1 MFRTTVNDVNL
12 FGGRTAAGPK
22 PSFQPAV
29 EALEERVVP
38 SSTLSVHHLNGLY
51 QLTVAV
57 AGQSAPVMT
66 QFRVDNG
73 VFALNTSIQGVT
85 LSLGGRL
92 TFVDGA
98 PHLSGTFSVAGGLL
112 PLSGTWSIAKGSI
125 LVNGVKVGTATF
137 TANGRLDVNASF
149 LGVTAQVQ
157 GQVAFHGT
165 PGGNGTFAVSGLAT
179 ASGTW
184 AVVRIGP

>member
-1 MFRTTVNDVNL
+1 MFRTTVNDVSL
-12 FGGRTAAGPK
+12 SRGRTAAGAK
-22 PSFQPAV
+22 PSFRPAV

-38 SSTLSVHHLNGLY
+38 SSTPSLDKLNGLY

-57 AGQSAPVMT
+57 AGQPAPVTT
-66 QFRVDNG
+66 QFRMDNG
-73 VFALNTSIQGVT
+73 VFALTTTIQGVT
-85 LSLGGRL
+85 LTLGGRL
-92 TFVDGA
+92 TFVAGV
-98 PHLSGTFSVAGGLL
+98 PHLNGTFAVAGGLL
-112 PLSGTWSIAKGSI
+112 PLSGTWGIAKGSL

-137 TANGRLDVNASF
+137 TADGRLEVNAGF

-157 GQVAFHGT
+157 GDVAFHGT

-179 ASGTW
+179 ATGTW

>member
-1 MFRTTVNDVNL
+1 MFRTAVNDVSL
-12 FGGRTAAGPK
+12 FGGRTAAGSK
-22 PSFQPAV
+22 PPFRPAV

-38 SSTLSVHHLNGLY
+38 SSTPSLDKLNGLY
-51 QLTVAV
+51 QLTVAT
-57 AGQSAPVMT
+57 AGQSAPVTT

-73 VFALNTSIQGVT
+73 AFALNTSIRGVT
-85 LSLGGRL
+85 ITLGGRL
-92 TFVDGA
+92 TFVDGV

-112 PLSGTWSIAKGSI
+112 PLSGTWKIEKGSL
-125 LVNGVKVGTATF
+125 LVNGVKIGTATF
-137 TANGRLDVNASF
+137 TANGRLEVNASF

-157 GQVAFHGT
+157 GDVAFHGV
-165 PGGNGTFAVSGLAT
+165 PGGNGTFAVSGLTT